1 MTIEL
6 IDTEIEEVED
16 GGVGSNS
23 GGGTGMAGGGTVLS
37 STSPGASTIP
47 PAVTEV
53 EKWSEYVEKYV
64 SSVAPQVRI
73 KPPSHWFIFEL
84 GKGMR
89 LTSLA
94 SVTFS
99 PEKQAILA
107 TTMGRNCE

>member
-73 KPPSHWFIFEL
+73 KQLLYLLTLTL
-84 GKGMR
+84 GRG
-89 LTSLA
+89 
-94 SVTFS
+94 
-99 PEKQAILA
+99 
-107 TTMGRNCE
+107 